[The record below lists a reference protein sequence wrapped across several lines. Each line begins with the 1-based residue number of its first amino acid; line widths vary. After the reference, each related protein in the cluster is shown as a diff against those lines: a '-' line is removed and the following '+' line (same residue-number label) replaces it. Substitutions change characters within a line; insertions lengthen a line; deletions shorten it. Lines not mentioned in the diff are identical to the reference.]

1 MKRLF
6 TTIIFIVISVSVI
19 YAQNNSSKK
28 SFATVVGNVQD
39 ASTAKAVN
47 GASVIIL
54 SKEDSSQKQIV
65 VTDKNGVFNFKQ
77 LSYGYYQLKISFAG
91 FANYTMDSIWL
102 HAEKDEVVFND
113 IQLKIAANTLNE
125 VVVYA
130 EKKLFEDKNGVLTYN
145 VSESPIANGASAA
158 DMMKN
163 VPLVNANP
171 DGSLTVKGKPPLIL
185 IDEKPTNLNAQQLS
199 DLLESL
205 PANVIEKVEVMQ
217 TPPPE
222 YATYDG
228 SVINIVTKKGRVG
241 LYQRYAV
248 TGGTKGEGSA
258 SSSIN
263 YKSQGFSFAGNVS
276 AGAGQAY
283 GNSWSHRENFYTD
296 SVNYFYTTSSYF
308 NKSWH
313 PNIRLQTDID
323 LDKQNTLGF
332 VYQGNTN
339 YFNNN
344 SNTQYLNLD
353 SDLNV
358 WKASNRTIGYTGSSY
373 SHGVSGSYQWKGINP
388 VEKLQVYSGIN
399 LGKNA
404 NDKDFYQQYLMYN
417 FMPTGLDSTQNQ
429 FSDNYST
436 SYYLRVNYNKPLD
449 SAGTALITTG
459 TSFTQNNYHNIL
471 NSNYFNKTDSNFYL
485 NDLLSNNFFFY
496 QSVYTVRAGMVIG
509 LPNQWRLIFGAQA
522 GYTSASFK
530 FIKGNAVDANNAYWR
545 VLPNLTVRKEFSKH
559 FNTAI
564 TYRETIRRPGMT
576 ELNPTV
582 DYSDPYNIRFGN
594 PYVQPAL
601 TQNIEFNLSY
611 SENQFNINSSFG
623 YNKIKDV
630 FSSVRTLI
638 TTGKTQTTYQNISDQ
653 DEYHANLWSGIT
665 FSKKFRVNV
674 SSGINYNRYSDIEKL
689 LYHYVDGG
697 TTYIGLNY
705 SYSPD
710 NLTVIEASNRYNNF
724 SNPQGRTHSNINMTL
739 SAQRKFFN
747 KKLVVNLTAIDP
759 LGLTKY
765 EGYTSGT
772 NFSINSYSVSNT
784 QNFRLTLSY
793 QINKTFIKH
802 NNNKQNKDVYDSI
815 KTKVQG

>member
-1 MKRLF
+1 MKWIF
-6 TTIIFIVISVSVI
+6 TTFILILISVSVI
-19 YAQNNSSKK
+19 YAQNNSQKK
-28 SFATVVGNVQD
+28 SFAAVIGNVQD
-39 ASTAKAVN
+39 ASTLKAVS
-47 GASVIIL
+47 GASVTIF
-54 SKEDSSQKQIV
+54 SKVDSTQKQTLI
-65 VTDKNGVFNFKQ
+65 TDKNGLFNFKN
-77 LSYGYYQLKISFAG
+77 LSYGFYKLKISFTG
-91 FANYTMDSIWL
+91 YTNYTVDSVWL
-102 HAEKDEVVFND
+102 HAEKEEVVFND
-113 IQLKIAANTLNE
+113 IQLKVTSNTLDE
-125 VVVYA
+125 VVVYS
-130 EKKLFEDKNGVLTYN
+130 EKKLFEDKNGTLTYN
-145 VSESPIANGASAA
+145 VSESPIANGASTA

-163 VPLVNANP
+163 VPLVNTNP

-248 TGGTKGEGSA
+248 SGGTKGEGSA

-276 AGAGQAY
+276 IGAGQAY

-296 SVNYFYTTSSYF
+296 SVDYFYTTSSYF
-308 NKSWH
+308 NQNWH
-313 PNIRLQTDID
+313 PNLRLQTDID
-323 LDKQNTLGF
+323 LNKRNSLGF

-344 SNTQYLNLD
+344 STTQYLNMD
-353 SDLNV
+353 SNLNV

-373 SHGVSGSYQWKGINP
+373 SHGVSGSYQWKGKNP

-399 LGKNA
+399 FGKNE

-429 FSDNYST
+429 FANNYSIA
-436 SYYLRVNYNKPLD
+436 YYLKLNYNKPLN
-449 SAGTALITTG
+449 SEGTVLVTTG
-459 TSFTQNNYHNIL
+459 ASFTQNNYHNIL
-471 NSNYFNKTDSNFYL
+471 NSNYFNRTDSNFYL

-496 QSVYTVRAGMVIG
+496 QSLYTARAGMVIG
-509 LPNQWRLIFGAQA
+509 LPNRWRLIFGAQA
-522 GYTSASFK
+522 EYTSASFQ

-545 VLPNLTVRKEFSKH
+545 VLPNITLRKEFSKH
-559 FNTAI
+559 FNTAV

-594 PYVQPAL
+594 PYVQPSL

-611 SENQFNINSSFG
+611 AENKFNLNSSFG

-653 DEYHANLWSGIT
+653 DEYHASLWSSIT
-665 FSKKFRVNV
+665 IAKKFRVNV

-689 LYHYVDGG
+689 LYRYVDGG
-697 TTYIGLNY
+697 TTYVGLNY

-724 SNPQGRTHSNINMTL
+724 SNPQGRTQSNINMTL
-739 SAQRKFFN
+739 SVQHKFFN
-747 KKLVVNLTAIDP
+747 KKLVINFTAIDP

-784 QNFRLTLSY
+784 RNFRLTVSY

-802 NNNKQNKDVYDSI
+802 NNKNNKDVYESI
-815 KTKVQG
+815 KRKTN